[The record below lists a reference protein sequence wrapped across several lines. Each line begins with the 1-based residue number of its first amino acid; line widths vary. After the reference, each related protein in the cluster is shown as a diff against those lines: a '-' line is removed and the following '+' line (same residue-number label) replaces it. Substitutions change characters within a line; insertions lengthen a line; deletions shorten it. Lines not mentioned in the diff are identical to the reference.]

1 MAILAMRINFKYNDL
16 PNNFSI
22 TSKECR
28 AVSSSDAVSTRYLR
42 VSNLQTSKDYSATV
56 IRLLTNVRKTNYF

>member
-22 TSKECR
+22 TSNECR
-28 AVSSSDAVSTRYLR
+28 AISSSDAVSTRFIR
-42 VSNLQTSKDYSATV
+42 VSNLQTSKDCSTAV